1 MRQLSLNKRTPLAL
15 VAATES
21 QMLGERF
28 QMNSYVL
35 DRSFYGWLAE
45 VPQGSQQYFPPITTE
60 DFVQVELAT
69 IREGHNHRRWPR
81 EVLEKFLAADVIGR

>member
-1 MRQLSLNKRTPLAL
+1 MRQLSLRKRTPLAL

-21 QMLGERF
+21 QAMGERF
-28 QMNSYVL
+28 YMNSYIL

-45 VPQGSQQYFPPITTE
+45 GQQGNDRHCRPITTE
-60 DFVQVELAT
+60 DFQRVQLAT

-81 EVLEKFLAADVIGR
+81 EVLEKFLTADVIGR